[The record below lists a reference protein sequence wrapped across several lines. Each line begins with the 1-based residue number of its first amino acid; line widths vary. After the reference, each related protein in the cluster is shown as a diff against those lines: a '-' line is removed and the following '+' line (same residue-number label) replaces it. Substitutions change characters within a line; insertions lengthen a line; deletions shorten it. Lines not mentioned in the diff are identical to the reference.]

1 MVILV
6 EMATKKCRGC
16 DEERPVAEFYPEKR
30 NRDGLHSYCRRCASR
45 AKREHYHR
53 NAEELRAKSA
63 AYRKANPDAVKAS
76 RRKHYLANRDKI
88 LIESTMRRY
97 GLTRE
102 QYDDLT
108 SRYGGICPICNRE
121 RKLVVDHDHRSGIV
135 RGMLCQ
141 ECNTRLG
148 WFEVV
153 NIENVTK
160 YLAAG
165 IWS

>member
-1 MVILV
+1 
-6 EMATKKCRGC
+6 
-16 DEERPVAEFYPEKR
+16 
-30 NRDGLHSYCRRCASR
+30 
-45 AKREHYHR
+45 
-53 NAEELRAKSA
+53 
-63 AYRKANPDAVKAS
+63 
-76 RRKHYLANRDKI
+76 
-88 LIESTMRRY
+88 MRRY